1 MLQAQQLWTG
11 PSRGPRGERGQPPA
25 MTSLLD
31 NLDCSSDGEDINQLF
46 PKCRGLSSGGKGGAG
61 RPDVNLNMLH
71 DDCNDN
77 HVFSLVMSS
86 ADGTN
91 GLCADDDA
99 NLVAPKLMMATAV
112 GVVNLNGLERRGAD
126 ADDEDTE
133 EEDDEI
139 QDYSPSISRSGT
151 PPPLEVPCNVRPKY
165 LRDSRIEIAG
175 GRELYSQSKSKA
187 GRAKRFQEQPDTL
200 AATAAAVVT
209 VQAALVTCGLGGGVP
224 AASAGRGV
232 WEVRGKG
239 RRPTARAQNAP
250 LEMIT
255 ETVFS
260 TEVRS
265 IRRVSDASRFR
276 AAFQQQQ
283 HQPQQQQVP
292 RVVYEA
298 SAAALGAAE
307 VVVFDDIS
315 ECLAE
320 QHLGRGQLPA
330 HQQQNEE
337 DSSAG
342 SSSTGQTTPPAYQ
355 RPPSEFFKVSLILY
369 IFDIK
374 FFVLWQIG

>member
-1 MLQAQQLWTG
+1 
-11 PSRGPRGERGQPPA
+11 

-31 NLDCSSDGEDINQLF
+31 NLDCSSDGEDINRLF
-46 PKCRGLSSGGKGGAG
+46 PKCRGLSGGKVGGG
-61 RPDVNLNMLH
+61 GPDVNLNTLH

-77 HVFSLVMSS
+77 RVLSLVMSGT
-86 ADGTN
+86 DGTN
-91 GLCADDDA
+91 GVGAADDDA
-99 NLVAPKLMMATAV
+99 NLVTATPV
-112 GVVNLNGLERRGAD
+112 GITNLNGLERRGAD

-133 EEDDEI
+133 DDDDEM
-139 QDYSPSISRSGT
+139 QDESPVVSRGGT
-151 PPPLEVPCNVRPKY
+151 PPPPEVPCNGRPKY

-200 AATAAAVVT
+200 AAAAAVGT
-209 VQAALVTCGLGGGVP
+209 VQAALATCGTA
-224 AASAGRGV
+224 AASTGRGV

-239 RRPTARAQNAP
+239 RRPAALAQNAQ
-250 LEMIT
+250 LEMVT

-276 AAFQQQQ
+276 AALQ
-283 HQPQQQQVP
+283 HQQPQQQQAP

-355 RPPSEFFKVSLILY
+355 RPPADFFKVSLI
-369 IFDIK
+369 
-374 FFVLWQIG
+374 VLDLECNL